1 MDGTEVIEPL
11 EERLIGRY
19 ARKAIKHPET
29 KEVIVPENGLITEDL
44 AVEIVSANIE
54 EVRIRSAFTCNT
66 RHGVCKKCYG
76 RNLQQVKKLKWE
88 KQLVLSLL
96 NQSGNQVHS

>member
-29 KEVIVPENGLITEDL
+29 KAVLVPENGLITEDL
-44 AVEIVSANIE
+44 AVEIVHQISKKYGYVQLSHAILVTE
-54 EVRIRSAFTCNT
+54 FVRSATD
-66 RHGVCKKCYG
+66 VI
-76 RNLQQVKKLKWE
+76 LQQVKKSKLE
-88 KQLVLSLL
+88 RQLVLLL
-96 NQSGNQVHS
+96 HNPLGNRVHS